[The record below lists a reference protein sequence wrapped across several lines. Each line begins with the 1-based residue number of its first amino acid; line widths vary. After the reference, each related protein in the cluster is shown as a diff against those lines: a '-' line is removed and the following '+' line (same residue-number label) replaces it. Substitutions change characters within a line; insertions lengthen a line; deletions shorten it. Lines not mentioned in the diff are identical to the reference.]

1 MNQISKK
8 NWSNFKSLN
17 PILKSGNH
25 FNSMNLDCN
34 HVNLVVLTCKY
45 YNNKKKII
53 YNLAKNHDHLGGREY
68 TV

>member
-17 PILKSGNH
+17 PILKSGDH

-34 HVNLVVLTCKY
+34 HVNLVLHTCKY
-45 YNNKKKII
+45 YNNKKKM
-53 YNLAKNHDHLGGREY
+53 AKNHDHLGGRVY